1 MVRGVREVESC
12 AHDLQI
18 IRSSDLARANRRNT
32 CPALTREGEMTLL
45 TDDEIQ
51 ERLIA
56 HEMRDRPGWSYQQ
69 NILVKKFEL
78 DEFMDVVDL
87 VNAVAEEAETI
98 DHHPDMLTNYRR
110 ITFMLS
116 PHNQG
121 GITEKDFVLLD
132 LIEHRATSLM

>member
-18 IRSSDLARANRRNT
+18 IGSSDLACANWHDW
-32 CPALTREGEMTLL
+32 CPALNREEQMALLADGEI
-45 TDDEIQ
+45 E

-56 HEMRDRPGWSYQQ
+56 HEMRYGPGWSYQE
-69 NILVKKFEL
+69 NSLVKKFEL
-78 DEFMDVVDL
+78 DEFMNVVDL
-87 VNAVAEEAETI
+87 VNAVAEEAEAI
-98 DHHPDMLTNYRR
+98 DHHPDMLINYRR

-116 PHNQG
+116 THDQG

-132 LIEHRATSLM
+132 LIEHRAASLM